1 MILMQLDRDSHR
13 QILCSTRLADTAF
26 TALKIRTTD
35 HLTYESVFLGENSM
49 LISKCRRES
58 RAAFVHLKKAYH
70 NSLFFFLFFFTYMQL
85 TILRL
90 PFGSL

>member
-1 MILMQLDRDSHR
+1 
-13 QILCSTRLADTAF
+13 
-26 TALKIRTTD
+26 
-35 HLTYESVFLGENSM
+35 M

-58 RAAFVHLKKAYH
+58 KAALVHLKKAYH
-70 NSLFFFLFFFTYMQL
+70 KSLFFFLFLFTYMQL